1 MKKVMYAALVL
12 AAVALL
18 VFGTPA
24 ALSPLRSPPATLAV
38 NIADIP
44 GGTPATVLVMG
55 PDDFRMDVTENS
67 VLTDLEPG
75 TYTAMATAGE
85 SSFGTWL
92 ARPASE
98 VTTLMGGQ
106 NATMTF
112 AFTLQQTPTPQSS
125 RGDASSYAF
134 VAGTPDEPVRWNP
147 CRTITWGSTSVL
159 PQTEAYALEQAF
171 ATTSRATGIAFTQ
184 APTGVDPDIDV
195 TITYVPGARVDGE
208 GTMEYIP
215 PYGPVKGRAISGKI
229 SAQIGTDTAPELRQ
243 ALYLHEIGHVVGLA
257 HVSDPNQVMY
267 DTVDY
272 DDSYGFG
279 AGDLAGLR
287 QLGTEAG
294 CLNPPPPVR
303 DLRVQQKQDT
313 YELTW
318 FQPSADPPVSATV
331 LRLRSTAGDTVVYP
345 DLVWDDKALTTGA
358 GEMRGTVEIPDIV
371 CDPTVTLELVASN
384 AYGETDTI
392 VRPPN
397 CSSAG

>member
-1 MKKVMYAALVL
+1 MKLVMYGLLVV

-24 ALSPLRSPPATLAV
+24 ALTPLRTPPATLAV

-44 GGTPATVLVMG
+44 GQTPATVLVMG
-55 PDDFRMDVTENS
+55 PNDFRMDITENS

-98 VTTLMGGQ
+98 VATLNGGQ
-106 NATMTF
+106 HATMTF
-112 AFTLQQTPTPQSS
+112 AFTLQQTATPTST
-125 RGDASSYAF
+125 RGNPASFAF
-134 VAGTPDEPVRWNP
+134 VAGTPEEPVRWNP
-147 CRTITWGSTSVL
+147 CRTLTWGSTSQL
-159 PQTEAYALEQAF
+159 PQSEVFALEQAF
-171 ATTSRATGIAFTQ
+171 ATTSRATGIAFEQ
-184 APTGVDPDIDV
+184 SPVGMKPDIDV
-195 TITYVPGARVDGE
+195 SVSLVPGSRVDGE

-215 PYGPVKGRAISGKI
+215 PYGPVRGRAISGKI
-229 SAQIGTDTAPELRQ
+229 SAQIGAETAPELRQ
-243 ALYLHEIGHVVGLA
+243 ALYLHEIGHVMGLA
-257 HVSDPNQVMY
+257 HVSDPAQVMY
-267 DTVDY
+267 DTVDFS
-272 DDSYGFG
+272 DGYGFG

-303 DLRVQQKQDT
+303 DLKVSEKDDT

-331 LRLRSTAGDTVVYP
+331 LRLRSIGDDLLIYP
-345 DLVWDDKALTTGA
+345 DLVWDEKALTTGA
-358 GEMRGTVEIPDIV
+358 GEMRGIVEIPDAV
-371 CDPTVTLELVASN
+371 CQPDLRLELVASN
-384 AYGETDTI
+384 AYGETVTT

-397 CSSAG
+397 CTNRA